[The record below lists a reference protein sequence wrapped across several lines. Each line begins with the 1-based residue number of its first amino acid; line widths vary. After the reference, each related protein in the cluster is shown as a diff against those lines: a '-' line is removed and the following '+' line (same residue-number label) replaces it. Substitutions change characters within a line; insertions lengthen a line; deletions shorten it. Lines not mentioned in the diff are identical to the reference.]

1 VRYAFATIRM
11 LVHIGDHVAV
21 GLLPMVSK
29 NEIRIEIGCGL
40 GLQCNRHPSLQAGTR
55 RNIADRIDSADQGF
69 CTYADA
75 IDQTSESIE
84 RESAAYEDE

>member
-1 VRYAFATIRM
+1 
-11 LVHIGDHVAV
+11 
-21 GLLPMVSK
+21 MVSEH
-29 NEIRIEIGCGL
+29 EIRIEIGCGL
-40 GLQCNRHPSLQAGTR
+40 RLQCNRHPSLQTGTR
-55 RNIADRIDSADQGF
+55 RNIADQINSADQRF